1 MRAFVLACTALL
13 LPAMQAEA
21 FQCNAAVAGSRGL
34 YAVCDA
40 NGNPEL
46 AVDVRR
52 QAAKTAFVA
61 AARAGPKNGVSASP
75 EQRADIENKLAV
87 LCSLNPTAEPAYALL
102 RPPFQYFDGTF
113 SLLYTNTTGGSSG
126 KLGPFV
132 GLSHVTNHSL
142 HHNSALIEP

>member
-1 MRAFVLACTALL
+1 MLL
-13 LPAMQAEA
+13 SAMQAEA
-21 FQCNAAVAGSRGL
+21 FQCNVAVAGARGL
-34 YAVCDA
+34 DAVRVRMCA
-40 NGNPEL
+40 ATGKPEM

-75 EQRADIENKLAV
+75 EQRADIEDKLDV

-132 GLSHVTNHSL
+132 GLSHVPNHSL
-142 HHNSALIEP
+142 HHNRALIVPK